1 MADSTLL
8 EKFKKHIHADDIGYD
23 DDMLQFYLDA
33 AEKQVIKRC
42 DCDKDKLFVDDGN
55 GNKVLPEDL
64 QLAVLL
70 LASHYND
77 NRADASPVQLHAIPN
92 GVEAIIK
99 GYTELVKK

>member
-1 MADSTLL
+1 MANSALL
-8 EKFKKHIHADDIGYD
+8 EMFKRHIHADDVDCD

-33 AEKQVIKRC
+33 AEQQVVRRC
-42 DCDKDKLFVDDGN
+42 DCDEDRLYVDDGK
-55 GNKVLPEDL
+55 GGRVLPKEL

-77 NRADASPVQLHAIPN
+77 NRADASPVQMHSIPD

-99 GYTELVKK
+99 GYTELVRK

>member
-1 MADSTLL
+1 MADSALL
-8 EKFKKHIHADDIGYD
+8 EIFKKHVHADDVGYD

-33 AEKQVIKRC
+33 AEEQVVKRC
-42 DCDKDKLFVDDGN
+42 NCDKEKLLVDDGS
-55 GNKVLPEDL
+55 GKKVFPKDL
-64 QLAVLL
+64 QLAILL

-77 NRADASPVQLHAIPN
+77 NRADASPVQLHSIPD